1 VTRTRNP
8 DSKNKG
14 LGKAPEVFETSEVF
28 GTRRMRSGILGI
40 SRLAVFRT
48 AFVAYWG
55 FVTFLL
61 LTPEPLEVLG
71 LHEYAETLAGGYGRH
86 FFLFAGLGLLG
97 SLGRW
102 PISTTMLGCLLG
114 AYGVATE
121 VVQAFVPR
129 RTPELADVVEDLLG
143 VAAGLAIG
151 AAVAWLGRKSGRK
164 PGRVLD
170 SR

>member
-1 VTRTRNP
+1 
-8 DSKNKG
+8 
-14 LGKAPEVFETSEVF
+14 
-28 GTRRMRSGILGI
+28 MRSGILAI
-40 SRLAVFRT
+40 SRLAVLRI
-48 AFVAYWG
+48 AFVAYWS

-61 LTPEPLEVLG
+61 LTPHPLEILG
-71 LHEYAETLAGGYGRH
+71 LHEYAEALAGGYGRH
-86 FFLFAGLGLLG
+86 FLLFAGLGLLA

-102 PISTTMLGCLLG
+102 RISTTTLACLLG

-121 VVQAFVPR
+121 VLQAFIPP
-129 RTPELADVVEDLLG
+129 RTPELADAVEDLLG

-151 AAVAWLGRKSGRK
+151 AAAVWLGLKSGRK